1 MKIKRISTSET
12 VSIEDGFF
20 WSDEFSWKA
29 KEQSLEYAMDGT
41 PIIQEGTKLSGRP
54 ITLEPAD
61 SGMGWASLGVVRKL
75 QAWSVLNEQF
85 QIQFEW
91 AHDTR
96 TFNVVFNHADGAL
109 EATPVKGIPPVS
121 LDDHMNLTLRFWSE

>member
-54 ITLEPAD
+54 ITLQPAD
-61 SGMGWASLGVVRKL
+61 SGMGWAKLGTVRQL

-85 QIQFEW
+85 ELQFEW

-96 TFNVVFNHADGAL
+96 KFNVVFNHVDGAI
-109 EATPVKGIPPVS
+109 EATAVKGFPPAS
-121 LDDHMNLTLRFWSE
+121 LEDPMNLTLRFWSE

>member
-41 PIIQEGTKLSGRP
+41 PNIQEGTKLSGRP
-54 ITLEPAD
+54 ITLQPAD
-61 SGMGWASLGVVRKL
+61 SGMGWASLSVVRKL
-75 QAWSVLNEQF
+75 QAWSILNEKF
-85 QIQFEW
+85 ELQFEW
-91 AHDTR
+91 THDTR
-96 TFNVVFNHADGAL
+96 KFNVVFNHVDGAL
-109 EATPVKGIPPVS
+109 EATAVKGFPTVS
-121 LDDHMNLTLRFWSE
+121 LDDPMNLTLRFWSE

>member
-54 ITLEPAD
+54 ITLQPAD
-61 SGMGWASLGVVRKL
+61 SGMGWAKLGTVRQL

-85 QIQFEW
+85 ELQFEW

-96 TFNVVFNHADGAL
+96 KFNVVFNHVDGAL
-109 EATPVKGIPPVS
+109 EATPVKGIPTVS
-121 LDDHMNLTLRFWSE
+121 LEDPMNLTLRFWSE

>member
-20 WSDEFSWKA
+20 WSDEFSWKT

-54 ITLEPAD
+54 ITLVPAD

-85 QIQFEW
+85 ELQFEW

-96 TFNVVFNHADGAL
+96 SFNVVFNHADGAL
-109 EATPVKGIPPVS
+109 EATPVKGIPPIS

>member
-20 WSDEFSWKA
+20 WSDEFSWKT

-54 ITLEPAD
+54 ITLQPAD

-96 TFNVVFNHADGAL
+96 TFNVVFNHVDGAL

-121 LDDHMNLTLRFWSE
+121 LDDPMNLTLRFWSE

>member
-41 PIIQEGTKLSGRP
+41 LIIQEGTKLSGRP
-54 ITLEPAD
+54 ITLVPAD
-61 SGMGWASLGVVRKL
+61 SGMGVG
-75 QAWSVLNEQF
+75 F
-85 QIQFEW
+85 
-91 AHDTR
+91 
-96 TFNVVFNHADGAL
+96 
-109 EATPVKGIPPVS
+109 VKCRPHVAGLVS
-121 LDDHMNLTLRFWSE
+121 IE

>member
-54 ITLEPAD
+54 ITLQPAD
-61 SGMGWASLGVVRKL
+61 GGMGWASLSVVRKL

-85 QIQFEW
+85 ELQFEW

-96 TFNVVFNHADGAL
+96 TFIVVFNHVDGAL
-109 EATPVKGIPPVS
+109 DASAVKGFPPVS
-121 LDDHMNLTLRFWSE
+121 LDDPMNLTLRFWSE

>member
-20 WSDEFSWKA
+20 WSDEFSWKT

-85 QIQFEW
+85 ELQFEW

-96 TFNVVFNHADGAL
+96 TFNVVFNHVDGAL
-109 EATPVKGIPPVS
+109 DASAVKGFPPVS
-121 LDDHMNLTLRFWSE
+121 LDDPMNLTLRFWSE

>member
-20 WSDEFSWKA
+20 WSDEFSWKT

-54 ITLEPAD
+54 ITLQPAD

-85 QIQFEW
+85 ELQFEW

-96 TFNVVFNHADGAL
+96 KFNVVFNHADGAL

-121 LDDHMNLTLRFWSE
+121 LNDHMNLTLRFWSE

>member
-41 PIIQEGTKLSGRP
+41 PIIQEGSKLSGRP
-54 ITLEPAD
+54 ITLQPAD
-61 SGMGWASLGVVRKL
+61 SGRQGANKGLMVLDQEARRVVGTGGSDR
-75 QAWSVLNEQF
+75 AGC
-85 QIQFEW
+85 
-91 AHDTR
+91 
-96 TFNVVFNHADGAL
+96 NHEG
-109 EATPVKGIPPVS
+109 
-121 LDDHMNLTLRFWSE
+121 

>member
-20 WSDEFSWKA
+20 GSDEFNWKA

-41 PIIQEGTKLSGRP
+41 PIIQEGTKVSGRP
-54 ITLEPAD
+54 ITLQPAD
-61 SGMGWASLGVVRKL
+61 SGMGWAKLGTIRQL

-85 QIQFEW
+85 ELQFEW

-96 TFNVVFNHADGAL
+96 KFNVVFNHVDGAL
-109 EATPVKGIPPVS
+109 EATAVKGFPPVS
-121 LDDHMNLTLRFWSE
+121 LEDPMNLTLRFWSE

>member
-1 MKIKRISTSET
+1 MRLIRKSTSET

-20 WSDEFSWKA
+20 WSDEFSWKS

-41 PIIQEGTKLSGRP
+41 PIIQEGIKLSGRS
-54 ITLEPAD
+54 ITLEPAE
-61 SGMGWASLGVVRKL
+61 SGMGWASLRVVRML

-85 QIQFEW
+85 ELQFEW

-96 TFNVVFNHADGAL
+96 KFNVVFNHVDGAL
-109 EATPVKGIPPVS
+109 DASAVKGIPPVS
-121 LDDHMNLTLRFWSE
+121 LDDPMNLTLRFWSE

>member
-54 ITLEPAD
+54 ITLVPAD

-75 QAWSVLNEQF
+75 QAWSVLNEKF
-85 QIQFEW
+85 ELQFEW

-109 EATPVKGIPPVS
+109 EATSVKGIPPVS
-121 LDDHMNLTLRFWSE
+121 LDDPMNLTLRFWSE

>member
-41 PIIQEGTKLSGRP
+41 PIIQEGTKVSGRP
-54 ITLEPAD
+54 ITLQPAD
-61 SGMGWASLGVVRKL
+61 SGMGWASLAVVRKL

-85 QIQFEW
+85 ELQFEW
-91 AHDTR
+91 AHDSR
-96 TFNVVFNHADGAL
+96 KFNVVFNHVDGAL
-109 EATPVKGIPPVS
+109 EATAVKGFPLVS
-121 LDDHMNLTLRFWSE
+121 LEDPMNLTLRFWSE

>member
-54 ITLEPAD
+54 ITLVPAD
-61 SGMGWASLGVVRKL
+61 SGMGWASLVVVRKL

-96 TFNVVFNHADGAL
+96 KFNVVFNHIDGAL
-109 EATPVKGIPPVS
+109 EATAVKGIPPVS
-121 LDDHMNLTLRFWSE
+121 LNDPMNLTLRFWSE

>member
-96 TFNVVFNHADGAL
+96 IFNVVFNHVDGAL
-109 EATPVKGIPPVS
+109 EATPVKGFPPVS
-121 LDDHMNLTLRFWSE
+121 LDDPMNLTLRFWSE

>member
-85 QIQFEW
+85 ELQFEW

-96 TFNVVFNHADGAL
+96 KFNVFFNHVDGAL
-109 EATPVKGIPPVS
+109 DASAVKGFPPVS
-121 LDDHMNLTLRFWSE
+121 LDDPMNLTLRFWSE

>member
-54 ITLEPAD
+54 ITLQPAD
-61 SGMGWASLGVVRKL
+61 SGMGWAKLGTVRQL

-85 QIQFEW
+85 ELQFEW
-91 AHDTR
+91 AHDMR
-96 TFNVVFNHADGAL
+96 KFNVVFNHVEGAL
-109 EATPVKGIPPVS
+109 EATAVKGFPPVS
-121 LDDHMNLTLRFWSE
+121 LEDPMNLTLRFWSE